1 MSKCVLSI
9 KIFTKKNSVRNL
21 SKFHGGLFELEIL
34 EIFQALQSA
43 LLKIETKNILKR
55 DASQLKI
62 AWQLT

>member
-55 DASQLKI
+55 DARQLKI